1 MTKNKVYIPQK
12 AKIGGALKKTKK
24 VAVGSRPAPEYK
36 TVSQL
41 IEEGGLDGDRIRTLI
56 YALHIYGDQMDF
68 ILADIEQQLRKV
80 DPTVNVSLRFNIDRI
95 KAHVSEMT
103 NTVSFKTNED
113 FVEKFGDISDDIKE
127 YMYRIFGLDK

>member
-1 MTKNKVYIPQK
+1 
-12 AKIGGALKKTKK
+12 
-24 VAVGSRPAPEYK
+24 
-36 TVSQL
+36 
-41 IEEGGLDGDRIRTLI
+41 
-56 YALHIYGDQMDF
+56 MDF